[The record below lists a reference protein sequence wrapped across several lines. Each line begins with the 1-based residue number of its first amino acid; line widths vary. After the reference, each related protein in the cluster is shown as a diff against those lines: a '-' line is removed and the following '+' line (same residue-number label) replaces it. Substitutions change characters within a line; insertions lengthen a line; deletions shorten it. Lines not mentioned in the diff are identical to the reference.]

1 MALRAAALAL
11 SRTSAA
17 GLAPRAPAAFARG
30 FANQGEKFTGGQPI
44 QTKRPAYD
52 ERDVPHTEKWLE
64 ADATPPIDLIAQ
76 VPPIGI
82 KADRVSCKSEGACMD
97 RYGERAGLGAPNTY
111 YQLNSTTYLEP
122 QPLTPNQLEEIYGT
136 ITLVRNG
143 ADLTSAKFG
152 TTATTALQLLT
163 D

>member
-11 SRTSAA
+11 SRPSAA
-17 GLAPRAPAAFARG
+17 GLAPRAPAALARG
-30 FANQGEKFTGGQPI
+30 FASEVEKFTGGQPI

-111 YQLNSTTYLEP
+111 YQLNSTTPENPVKCKYCGLRF
-122 QPLTPNQLEEIYGT
+122 YG
-136 ITLVRNG
+136 VH
-143 ADLTSAKFG
+143 
-152 TTATTALQLLT
+152 
-163 D
+163 

>member
-30 FANQGEKFTGGQPI
+30 FANQVEKFTGGQPI

-111 YQLNSTTYLEP
+111 YQLNSTTPENPVKCKYCGLRF
-122 QPLTPNQLEEIYGT
+122 YGA
-136 ITLVRNG
+136 R
-143 ADLTSAKFG
+143 
-152 TTATTALQLLT
+152 
-163 D
+163 